1 MKGREINWKIYLVID
16 SQEHSMLFCA
26 QMKPGVVSK
35 NKSNLH
41 DTQHAQLIA
50 LSFRMYSTLSGK
62 HAKRASLS
70 SSSSSS
76 LRYAF
81 RECVPMKFSL
91 LRFDQRIA
99 LIHSFSFFTTAL
111 THSFRFVCSFLFFLP
126 TSTVDYKFSRSK
138 RNDVVRDPVKID
150 ENCTSRSTP
159 LHSGVLSR

>member
-1 MKGREINWKIYLVID
+1 
-16 SQEHSMLFCA
+16 MLFCA

-62 HAKRASLS
+62 HAKRASFPPPPPPRFDTHS
-70 SSSSSS
+70 
-76 LRYAF
+76 ANVF
-81 RECVPMKFSL
+81 RKFSL

-159 LHSGVLSR
+159 FHSTPGFSLDSRWSWKQQR

>member
-1 MKGREINWKIYLVID
+1 
-16 SQEHSMLFCA
+16 MLFCA
-26 QMKPGVVSK
+26 QMKPGIVSK

-41 DTQHAQLIA
+41 HTQHAQLIA

-76 LRYAF
+76 SLRYAF

-91 LRFDQRIA
+91 PRFDQRIA

-159 LHSGVLSR
+159 FHSTPGFSLDSRWSWKQQR

>member
-1 MKGREINWKIYLVID
+1 
-16 SQEHSMLFCA
+16 MLFCA

-35 NKSNLH
+35 KKQFAPYAARSIDRAIVSYVLH
-41 DTQHAQLIA
+41 FERKTRETREPFLLLLLLASIRIP
-50 LSFRMYSTLSGK
+50 RMCSDEIFL
-62 HAKRASLS
+62 
-70 SSSSSS
+70 
-76 LRYAF
+76 
-81 RECVPMKFSL
+81 P
-91 LRFDQRIA
+91 RFDQRIA

-159 LHSGVLSR
+159 FHSTPGFSLDSRWSWKQQR